1 MVCLIADYRKK
12 RNMSREKLSELTGIS
27 VSTIKRYERNQQEPK
42 ISYLIKIAE
51 ALGVESYNDLYKKLE
66 D

>member
-12 RNMSREKLSELTGIS
+12 CNMSREKLSELTGIS

>member
-1 MVCLIADYRKK
+1 MVCLIADYRKQLK
-12 RNMSREKLSELTGIS
+12 MSREKLSELTGIS

>member
-1 MVCLIADYRKK
+1 
-12 RNMSREKLSELTGIS
+12 MSREKLSELTGIS

-66 D
+66 G